1 MCRIKKTPGFSGAG
15 FFVLVRFPAGFP
27 GFLKNGQGIIYYP

>member
-15 FFVLVRFPAGFP
+15 FFGFGQVSRRFSCFSKKRAGDY
-27 GFLKNGQGIIYYP
+27 L